1 MKVALIRVFRI
12 RVFKSVAFPLHDHVR
27 RKYHWSN
34 TQVLIRFMLIHF
46 LMLSSLIVL
55 LLKVR

>member
-1 MKVALIRVFRI
+1 MASRTKTIVRNRNGRLIAPHF
-12 RVFKSVAFPLHDHVR
+12 A
-27 RKYHWSN
+27 
-34 TQVLIRFMLIHF
+34 VLSFMLIHF